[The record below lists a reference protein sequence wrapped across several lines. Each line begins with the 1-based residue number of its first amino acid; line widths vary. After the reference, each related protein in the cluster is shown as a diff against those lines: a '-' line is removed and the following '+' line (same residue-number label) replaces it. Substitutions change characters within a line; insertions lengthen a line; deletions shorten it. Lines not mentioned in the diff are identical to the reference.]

1 MPKTKAVVLGL
12 LFCLVG
18 LLSFGPSNNTGIEKG
33 VERGDV
39 LKNNRSEVGAMSEY
53 LKAANGNYVLVN
65 FWASYDAE
73 SHISNIRLAN
83 MSKRLNEVGKGDS
96 LCFISVSLDRFESVS
111 TQTLVRDGLTHGA
124 YLTLTEGFNSL
135 AAKSLKMNEGEFQN
149 FLLDPQGVIVGKNM
163 KESEISAY
171 LETLANM

>member
-1 MPKTKAVVLGL
+1 MTKTKAVVLGL
-12 LFCLVG
+12 LFGLIG
-18 LLSFGPSNNTGIEKG
+18 LLSFGPANNKGIEEG

-53 LKAANGNYVLVN
+53 LKAAKGNYVLVN
-65 FWASYDAE
+65 FWASYDAK

-83 MSKRLNEVGKGDS
+83 MSRRMNEVRKGDS

-111 TQTLVRDGLTHGA
+111 SQTLVRDGLTQGA

-135 AAKSLKMNEGEFQN
+135 AARSFEMNEGEFQN

-163 KESEISAY
+163 TEAEISAY
-171 LETLANM
+171 FETLANM